1 MTYHQ
6 GFDRLG
12 NQVPPPKPGWQR
24 RTIQIASVVVIV
36 VCILLLLPVGR

>member
-12 NQVPPPKPGWQR
+12 NQVPPPKPDRQHR
-24 RTIQIASVVVIV
+24 LIQIGAWTTAAA
-36 VCILLLLPVGR
+36 CLGILIWAR